1 MKKYLLIVALAA
13 GLGGCANYQANLATF
28 TNDVVATNQAIAA
41 VSQSLATNCNQLQ
54 SIAQSAAALTGV
66 FTSNPKA
73 TAVVSAANA
82 VLETYC
88 TAPPT
93 DIASAVS
100 VTAAAAASAKAAYN
114 DALKS

>member
-1 MKKYLLIVALAA
+1 MKKLLFVVVLAA

-73 TAVVSAANA
+73 RAVVSAANA

-93 DIASAVS
+93 DIASAVAT
-100 VTAAAAASAKAAYN
+100 VAAQVSAAKSAYN
-114 DALKS
+114 AALKG